1 MVNSR
6 RATYTLG
13 AQSEDELNEP
23 SSKLPP
29 PSQKHEFLS
38 RAGDAWK
45 RAIKQESINEMDN
58 KVWGALGEVLD
69 MAQGRDGLVMGKVVF
84 NAQSRTLSRKKKGWE
99 H

>member
-1 MVNSR
+1 MNK
-6 RATYTLG
+6 
-13 AQSEDELNEP
+13 LNQRTWNPQLSPDSPEY
-23 SSKLPP
+23 SLQP
-29 PSQKHEFLS
+29 PSVFS
-38 RAGDAWK
+38 TTARK